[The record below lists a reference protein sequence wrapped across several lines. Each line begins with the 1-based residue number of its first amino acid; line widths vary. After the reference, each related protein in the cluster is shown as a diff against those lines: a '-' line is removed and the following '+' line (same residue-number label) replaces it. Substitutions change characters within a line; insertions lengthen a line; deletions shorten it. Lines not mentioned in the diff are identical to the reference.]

1 MSYEDDRMDEWLRY
15 VHTML
20 VGRVTAAD
28 NANQRVDVEILTQRA
43 FKAAESIMSRK
54 IQPLLD
60 VPVGALRTDRGGDF
74 VDLEPGDLV
83 LVVFSMHNTAEVVT
97 SEGECGPVTPALVE
111 THGLG
116 GAFALPFS
124 LKKRPATSAGAAR
137 EIISDDL
144 QLGRP
149 SASVAV
155 VLEGLQAVLD
165 DFATRVHDAVT
176 AAAGNTPPPPQSPVT
191 PGSIVFGT
199 IPTSQHVKV
208 S

>member
-20 VGRVTAAD
+20 VGRVSAAD

-43 FKAAESIMSRK
+43 FKAAESVMARP

-83 LVVFSMHNTAEVVT
+83 LVFFSMHNTAEVVT
-97 SEGECGPVTPALVE
+97 SEGDCGPVAPALLD

-124 LKKRPATSAGAAR
+124 LKKRPATSVGAAR

-149 SASVAV
+149 NASEAV
-155 VLEGLQAVLD
+155 VLASFQAALD
-165 DFATRVHDAVT
+165 TLVGRINT
-176 AAAGNTPPPPQSPVT
+176 AGASWRAGNTATVLT
-191 PGSIVFGT
+191 VDV
-199 IPTSQHVKV
+199 PTSQHVKA

>member
-20 VGRVTAAD
+20 VGRVSAAD

-43 FKAAESIMSRK
+43 FKAAESVMSRA

-83 LVVFSMHNTAEVVT
+83 LVFFSMHNTAEVVT
-97 SEGECGPVTPALVE
+97 SEGDCGPVAPALVD

-149 SASVAV
+149 TASEAV
-155 VLEGLQAVLD
+155 VLASFQAALDTLVERINTAGGRWRQGLTATVLTVD
-165 DFATRVHDAVT
+165 V
-176 AAAGNTPPPPQSPVT
+176 
-191 PGSIVFGT
+191 
-199 IPTSQHVKV
+199 PTSQHVKA

>member
-20 VGRVTAAD
+20 VGRVSAAD

-43 FKAAESIMSRK
+43 FKAAESVMSRA

-83 LVVFSMHNTAEVVT
+83 LVFFSMHNTAEVVT
-97 SEGECGPVTPALVE
+97 SEGDCGPVAPALLD

-149 SASVAV
+149 NASSTV
-155 VLEGLQAVLD
+155 VLSGLQSTLNNLIADINL
-165 DFATRVHDAVT
+165 AGA
-176 AAAGNTPPPPQSPVT
+176 AWAAGGAYTVGGVNV
-191 PGSIVFGT
+191 
-199 IPTSQHVKV
+199 PTSQHVKV

>member
-1 MSYEDDRMDEWLRY
+1 VSYEDDRMDEWLRY

-43 FKAAESIMSRK
+43 FKAAESVMARP

-74 VDLEPGDLV
+74 VDLDPGDLV
-83 LVVFSMHNTAEVVT
+83 LVFFSMHSTAEVVT
-97 SEGECGPVTPALVE
+97 SEGDCGPVAPALVD

-149 SASVAV
+149 NASHHV
-155 VLEGLQAVLD
+155 VLEGLQGVLN
-165 DFATRVHDAVT
+165 DFADLMYDALVD
-176 AAAGNTPPPPQSPVT
+176 AAGNTPPALNT
-191 PGSIVFGT
+191 IFFGT
-199 IPTSQHVKV
+199 IPKSQHVKV